1 MLMVS
6 VGVGGARVRF
16 YTDVSVVSIGGDR
29 AMCGRWYSWTMSV
42 MFTDVLSS
50 FFYETSICIDRHYA
64 SRMS

>member
-1 MLMVS
+1 M
-6 VGVGGARVRF
+6 
-16 YTDVSVVSIGGDR
+16 DVVE
-29 AMCGRWYSWTMSV
+29 WTMSV